1 MLRKILSLFNYV
13 KIYFMRIF
21 LLKSK
26 KNSKKKFT
34 LIYKYN
40 YWSSKISKSGD
51 GSSLEKTKNIITNL
65 ETIIKNYNIQKIL
78 DVPCGDFYWMK
89 NFLKNKNIKYQGGD
103 IVEELIEELNIKY
116 GSSNKNFF
124 NIDITSD
131 NLPSADLLLCRD
143 CFIHFS
149 NEDIFKALK
158 NFSRSNINYFLITH
172 TINETSIENSDIFTG
187 EYRFI
192 DLFSKPFNLNKKTLL
207 SFQDDPKNNKINN
220 QKQMSLWT
228 RSQIIQSLN
237 YK

>member
-1 MLRKILSLFNYV
+1 MLRKIFSLFNYV

-21 LLKSK
+21 ILKNK
-26 KNSKKKFT
+26 KDFKKKFT

-40 YWSSKISKSGD
+40 YWSSKSSKSGD
-51 GSSLEKTKNIITNL
+51 GSSLENTKDIITNL
-65 ETIIKNYNIQKIL
+65 EKIIKNYDIQKIL

-89 NFLKNKNIKYQGGD
+89 NFLKDKNMKYQGGD
-103 IVEELIEELNIKY
+103 IVEELIKELNKKY
-116 GSSNKNFF
+116 RSSNKNFF

-149 NEDIFKALK
+149 NEDILKTLK

-172 TINETSIENSDIFTG
+172 MINETSIENKDIFTG

-192 DLFSKPFNLNKKTLL
+192 DLFSKPFNLNKKTLF
-207 SFQDDPKNNKINN
+207 SFQDDPMNIEINN

-228 RSQIIQSLN
+228 RSQIIESLN
-237 YK
+237 QK